1 MKYVYK
7 FLDYLKYERGFS
19 DYTVKSYITDLKEFY
34 EFSKKDIVN
43 IDLVRKYLRYLYE
56 KNYSNRSISRKVS
69 SLKSYFKYLEGEG
82 IIKDNFM
89 RLISNPKLE
98 KTLPNY
104 LNYQDLEKLLNF
116 PDRNNKYGL
125 RDALILEMLYSSGVR
140 VSELANMK
148 LKDID
153 FKDKKILVL
162 GKGNK
167 ERYVYY
173 GSKCDSLLKKYLDM
187 DHMDSP
193 YLFIGKRKD
202 RLNEREI
209 RLIVTESA
217 KKAGINIH
225 VTPHTLRHTYATHML
240 NEGADLKSVGD
251 LLGHESLSTTQI
263 YTHISNE
270 RLRQVYLKSKIV
282 FIFKICYTFF
292 GDSMKIND
300 VIFIDSLPTL
310 DLHGFD
316 RDSARVA
323 INDFVLD
330 NKKMG
335 NEVIA
340 IIHGIG
346 KGIIRQEC
354 INTLNHNKDVI
365 EFKGAFSN
373 RGCMLVQIKL

>member
-1 MKYVYK
+1 MEYVYK

-19 DYTVKSYITDLKEFY
+19 DYTIKSYSTDLKEFY
-34 EFSKKDIVN
+34 EFSKKDTVN
-43 IDLVRKYLRYLYE
+43 IELVRKYLRYLYE

-116 PDRNNKYGL
+116 PDKNNKYGL

-270 RLRQVYLKSKIV
+270 RLRQIYLKSH
-282 FIFKICYTFF
+282 
-292 GDSMKIND
+292 
-300 VIFIDSLPTL
+300 PRA
-310 DLHGFD
+310 H
-316 RDSARVA
+316 
-323 INDFVLD
+323 
-330 NKKMG
+330 KK
-335 NEVIA
+335 
-340 IIHGIG
+340 
-346 KGIIRQEC
+346 
-354 INTLNHNKDVI
+354 
-365 EFKGAFSN
+365 
-373 RGCMLVQIKL
+373 

>member
-1 MKYVYK
+1 MEYVYK

-19 DYTVKSYITDLKEFY
+19 DYTIKSYSTDLKEFY
-34 EFSKKDIVN
+34 EFSKKDTVN
-43 IDLVRKYLRYLYE
+43 IELVRKYLRYLYE

-125 RDALILEMLYSSGVR
+125 RDALILEMLYSSGIR

-270 RLRQVYLKSKIV
+270 RLRQIYLKSH
-282 FIFKICYTFF
+282 
-292 GDSMKIND
+292 
-300 VIFIDSLPTL
+300 PRA
-310 DLHGFD
+310 H
-316 RDSARVA
+316 
-323 INDFVLD
+323 
-330 NKKMG
+330 KK
-335 NEVIA
+335 
-340 IIHGIG
+340 
-346 KGIIRQEC
+346 
-354 INTLNHNKDVI
+354 
-365 EFKGAFSN
+365 
-373 RGCMLVQIKL
+373 

>member
-19 DYTVKSYITDLKEFY
+19 DYTIKSYSTDLKEFY
-34 EFSKKDIVN
+34 EFSKKDTVN
-43 IDLVRKYLRYLYE
+43 IELVRKYLRYLYE

-89 RLISNPKLE
+89 ILISNPKLK

-270 RLRQVYLKSKIV
+270 RLRQVYLKSH
-282 FIFKICYTFF
+282 
-292 GDSMKIND
+292 
-300 VIFIDSLPTL
+300 PRA
-310 DLHGFD
+310 H
-316 RDSARVA
+316 
-323 INDFVLD
+323 
-330 NKKMG
+330 KK
-335 NEVIA
+335 
-340 IIHGIG
+340 
-346 KGIIRQEC
+346 
-354 INTLNHNKDVI
+354 
-365 EFKGAFSN
+365 
-373 RGCMLVQIKL
+373 

>member
-1 MKYVYK
+1 MEYVYK

-19 DYTVKSYITDLKEFY
+19 DYTIKSYSTDLKEFY

-43 IDLVRKYLRYLYE
+43 IELVRKYLRYLYE

-270 RLRQVYLKSKIV
+270 RLRQIYLKSH
-282 FIFKICYTFF
+282 
-292 GDSMKIND
+292 
-300 VIFIDSLPTL
+300 PRA
-310 DLHGFD
+310 H
-316 RDSARVA
+316 
-323 INDFVLD
+323 
-330 NKKMG
+330 KK
-335 NEVIA
+335 
-340 IIHGIG
+340 
-346 KGIIRQEC
+346 
-354 INTLNHNKDVI
+354 
-365 EFKGAFSN
+365 
-373 RGCMLVQIKL
+373 